1 MESIPKFL
9 ASMITIIVGVL
20 ICVSFIISS
29 VVVNSA
35 RTFHTSV
42 ITEMEASNFDE
53 VTIEKCKT
61 AAEKS
66 SYVLDVEQT
75 EPENGASTQTMY
87 KVTLNYRLS
96 APIFG
101 TVHNGEV
108 VGYALA
114 GMYPTDVAV
123 EAPENPVTGDVF
135 IYGDYEY
142 RYNMYYHYAGTW
154 SENEEYEGWGAR
166 VLDHTK
172 TSYQR
177 PLSMIGS
184 TPVVSLRATYQDCT
198 NLVKAPKIPNT
209 IVYMQ
214 YAYERCDSLTD
225 VNINIPGSVRTLAYA
240 FRECTSADFKNAP
253 TIPEGVEDMTDTY
266 QDCINLVTPSNVP
279 STVTHLNGT
288 YQDCSSLESAP
299 DLTTGT
305 SLKQISS
312 IFSGCTSLPS
322 DMSNYIIPSTVTSG
336 YRMFENCTQ
345 LVSAPVIPKKMTYI
359 SSIFSGCT
367 SLTGNVTINCNP
379 GYNSSIGWD
388 EGEEV
393 FKDTIKPIILIGDAS
408 DATKE
413 RLVATANNGNVT
425 IYVESEE
432 EASESN

>member
-1 MESIPKFL
+1 LESIPKFL
-9 ASMITIIVGVL
+9 ASMITIVVGVL
-20 ICVSFIISS
+20 LCVSFVISS

-53 VTIEKCKT
+53 VTIQKCIK

-66 SYVLDVEQT
+66 SYILDVEQT
-75 EPENGASTQTMY
+75 IPENGSSTQTFY

-114 GMYPTDVAV
+114 GMYPTDIAV
-123 EAPENPVTGDVF
+123 EVPENPVTGDVF

-154 SENEEYEGWGAR
+154 RENEEYEGWGAR
-166 VLDHTK
+166 VLDSSK

-177 PLSMIGS
+177 PLSMIGN

-198 NLVKAPKIPNT
+198 NLEKAPKIPNT

-225 VNINIPGSVRTLAYA
+225 ENIDIPSSVRTLAYA
-240 FRECTSADFKNAP
+240 FMECTSADFKNAP

-266 QDCINLVTPSNVP
+266 QGCINLVTPSNVP

-288 YQDCSSLESAP
+288 YQGCSSLESAP
-299 DLTTGT
+299 DLTAGT
-305 SLKQISS
+305 SLKHISS
-312 IFSGCTSLPS
+312 IFSGCTSLPA
-322 DMSNYIIPSTVTSG
+322 DMSGYIIPDTVTSG
-336 YRMFENCTQ
+336 YSMFEDCTQ

-367 SLTGNVTINCNP
+367 SLTGNVTINCEP
-379 GYNSSIGWD
+379 GYNPSVGYNQAED
-388 EGEEV
+388 V
-393 FKDTIKPIILIGDAS
+393 FKNTVKPIVLYGSCS

-413 RLVATANNGNVT
+413 RLAATANNGNVT
-425 IYVESEE
+425 IYVELEE
-432 EASESN
+432 